1 MNEPEL
7 QKALRAW
14 MHEERAHASAWV
26 LEGVS
31 EHAHRRSNRTWWRR
45 LITVTRRGVGVA
57 EGDDR
62 ITRRQVVSLTAVV
75 ASAMAVLLVLP
86 MALPAQLADPRQ
98 GPATGTGAQGVR
110 VGLTG
115 SVWLEQSEGA
125 PDHYI
130 TLHADGTVVE
140 RVDGSQTTAGIGV
153 WQPTGEHSLS
163 SVILYMDADPA
174 EHVTP
179 GFTTQRANWSLDSSN
194 ESGSLS
200 WRATLQDADGGVLP
214 DVTGNAVITRLHL
227 ETLPGTAR
235 YPIPEEQPW
244 ELAIGSMAEGPG
256 SGEVAAVGDVNLSAG
271 HFDMADPMGYFVL
284 HGDGTILLASLDGIG
299 AGLWASSGPDTSAL
313 TLWSELRAAEQSG
326 SWVAEKR
333 GRLVLTGDT
342 DAFGRRFVASPRH
355 LKPMDGRQL
364 PPLDPVLWPTEGSV
378 WLQPTGDA
386 TAIVAYL
393 TDGTVVARHP
403 TLGTGAGSW
412 QSTGNDSRAASV
424 FFATVPGQDHHLLW
438 EATIGP
444 DEQHMSIEY
453 ELKDANS
460 GAVET
465 RAVEANRLRLEP

>member
-1 MNEPEL
+1 MGCP
-7 QKALRAW
+7 
-14 MHEERAHASAWV
+14 
-26 LEGVS
+26 
-31 EHAHRRSNRTWWRR
+31 
-45 LITVTRRGVGVA
+45 
-57 EGDDR
+57 
-62 ITRRQVVSLTAVV
+62 
-75 ASAMAVLLVLP
+75 
-86 MALPAQLADPRQ
+86 PRC
-98 GPATGTGAQGVR
+98 
-110 VGLTG
+110 
-115 SVWLEQSEGA
+115 
-125 PDHYI
+125 
-130 TLHADGTVVE
+130 
-140 RVDGSQTTAGIGV
+140 
-153 WQPTGEHSLS
+153 
-163 SVILYMDADPA
+163 
-174 EHVTP
+174 
-179 GFTTQRANWSLDSSN
+179 
-194 ESGSLS
+194 
-200 WRATLQDADGGVLP
+200 
-214 DVTGNAVITRLHL
+214 
-227 ETLPGTAR
+227 
-235 YPIPEEQPW
+235 
-244 ELAIGSMAEGPG
+244 
-256 SGEVAAVGDVNLSAG
+256 
-271 HFDMADPMGYFVL
+271 
-284 HGDGTILLASLDGIG
+284 LDGIG

-342 DAFGRRFVASPRH
+342 DAFERRFVASPRH